1 MNRESQP
8 RSIDISRARRAAPRA
23 PQPPVR
29 PAAFQH
35 AAPAAEPEPSA
46 PPQPAETQAQG
57 LEATVPFDR
66 VPKAAAA
73 DKPAR
78 EKKPRGKRRWPKVVA
93 LALCAVLLVAGG
105 GYWYLTNRLRGD
117 AGSITANKDLEAF
130 VPPKLT
136 ENQMNLLILGLDW
149 EDEETGQ
156 RDPDHPMTD
165 MILYAQLD
173 TEKNTLT
180 MLQIPRDCFVGA
192 EYDQY
197 TNHTCKINGL
207 YAWGEDQKNRV
218 QNLADV
224 LADQLK
230 LKVDHYVTI
239 DMDSFKALFDAFGGP
254 EWALEINVPYDMYD
268 YDEDGNVI
276 SYLPA
281 GPRYLKADELEFFL
295 RCRKTLTRGD
305 YDRLNNQRI
314 FYSALFQYLR
324 TMSVS
329 EMARLMPWA
338 LNYVQTDIDPMQCVA
353 LGLAMMKIPGENI
366 TIGRLPVYGTQEYYV
381 SDKNYLVSQIPAQET
396 ADFLNEYFRP
406 AEAPVSAD
414 QLNLSLLTE
423 GRGGVVEPEMSH
435 MNDDGTV
442 AEGVPEEE
450 APVSGVS
457 TGDGEPASSA
467 PAEPAA

>member
-1 MNRESQP
+1 MPAQQP
-8 RSIDISRARRAAPRA
+8 APDSAARQPAPL
-23 PQPPVR
+23 P
-29 PAAFQH
+29 
-35 AAPAAEPEPSA
+35 AAPAAAPELTQDPGDTVAFA
-46 PPQPAETQAQG
+46 PVSG
-57 LEATVPFDR
+57 
-66 VPKAAAA
+66 
-73 DKPAR
+73 
-78 EKKPRGKRRWPKVVA
+78 RGKASGARAKRAPGRRRWPKV
-93 LALCAVLLVAGG
+93 LAAVLCLVLAVGGG
-105 GYWYLTNRLRGD
+105 GYWYLANRLKGN
-117 AGSITANKDLEAF
+117 AGSITANKGLEEF
-130 VPPKLT
+130 VPPELT

-149 EDEETGQ
+149 EDDETGQ

-192 EYDQY
+192 EYDPY
-197 TNHTCKINGL
+197 TNRTCKINGL

-239 DMDSFKALFDAFGGP
+239 DMDSFKAMFDAFGGP

-268 YDEDGNVI
+268 YDENGNVL

-314 FYSALFQYLR
+314 FYSALFQYIR
-324 TMSVS
+324 TMSIS
-329 EMARLMPWA
+329 EMGRLMPWA
-338 LNYVQTDIDPMQCVA
+338 LTYVQTDIDPMQCVA

-366 TIGRLPVYGTQEYYV
+366 TIGRLPVYGTQEYYT
-381 SDKNYLVSQIPAQET
+381 SDKDYLVSQIAPQET
-396 ADFLNEYFRP
+396 ADFLNQYFRP
-406 AEAPVSAD
+406 AEAPVSVE
-414 QLNLSLLTE
+414 QLNIQLLTE

-435 MNDDGTV
+435 MNSDGTV
-442 AEGVPEEE
+442 AEGVPEPAASAVPPAASESAS
-450 APVSGVS
+450 APSL
-457 TGDGEPASSA
+457 